1 MKINCTIDNKSISLT
16 VNSNKP
22 LNLILM
28 EDVEAPNMDA
38 RCRDGFCGNCVVL
51 LNDEAVLS
59 CLIPA
64 FKLKGARVLTFD
76 GFKRT
81 RFWHDLE
88 RAYEDTGSHPCPH
101 CYASKTLIFE
111 ALLQTIV
118 KSDEGPSRDE
128 EPSEET
134 IVEEIALNRCPCLDA
149 HEMIDIFKAA
159 ATYRRRRRVRRY

>member
-1 MKINCTIDNKSISLT
+1 MKIECTIDNKHVLLT

-28 EDVEAPNMDA
+28 DELENPIMDA
-38 RCRDGFCGNCVVL
+38 RCKDGHCGNCIVL

-59 CLIPA
+59 CLVPA
-64 FKLKGARVLTFD
+64 FRLRGSRILTF
-76 GFKRT
+76 GGYKKS

-111 ALLQTIV
+111 SLLQMVV
-118 KSDEGPSRDE
+118 KSEAGTSHDE
-128 EPSEET
+128 EPDGET
-134 IVEEIALNRCPCLDA
+134 IVREIGLNRCPCLDA
-149 HEMIDIFKAA
+149 HEMLDIFKVAA
-159 ATYRRRRRVRRY
+159 AYRRRRRVRRY